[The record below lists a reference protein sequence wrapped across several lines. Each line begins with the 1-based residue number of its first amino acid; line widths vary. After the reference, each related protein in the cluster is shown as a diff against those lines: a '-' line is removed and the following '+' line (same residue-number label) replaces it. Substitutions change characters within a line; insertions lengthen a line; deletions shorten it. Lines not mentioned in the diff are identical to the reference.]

1 MKYRIL
7 MVGQCHL
14 HGEEILAMTQGVVQI
29 QLSKS
34 HGSVREAHME
44 LICCASTKI

>member
-34 HGSVREAHME
+34 HGSGLSSSVCQISHFNWK
-44 LICCASTKI
+44 S